1 MECLVD
7 IFDGRLCVQWCVWL
21 TYLMAVSVQWC
32 ILLTDVTAVCILEG
46 FQNQQSLLMADR
58 VLRELGKAKA
68 DAAYKVG
75 WSCHSGT
82 VAVNFRYMLVGVF
95 QICVWIV
102 QQLLRYISERWST
115 LKIIIIKLL

>member
-1 MECLVD
+1 MCLVD
-7 IFDGRLCVQWCVWL
+7 IYDGRLCI
-21 TYLMAVSVQWC
+21 QWC

-75 WSCHSGT
+75 WSCHSVT
-82 VAVNFRYMLVGVF
+82 VVVYFRYMLVLDTTV
-95 QICVWIV
+95 VV
-102 QQLLRYISERWST
+102 YYRYVLVLQLWWCISDT
-115 LKIIIIKLL
+115 C